1 MRHSKGLVFMVLG
14 IMLLTVT
21 VEAAQQ
27 QAPQQQSGSKV
38 GRFFRG
44 LFRFPARTT
53 EKSVGVATHAAT
65 KTTKTATGT
74 IENVGKAMTGS
85 KKAAVGMV
93 TEPVKGAATTTY
105 ETTKGAVMAPVEG
118 AHEAIHDEPMAE
130 EK

>member
-14 IMLLTVT
+14 MMLLTVT
-21 VEAAQQ
+21 VEAAE
-27 QAPQQQSGSKV
+27 QQSGSRV

-53 EKSVGVATHAAT
+53 EKSVGVATDAAKKST
-65 KTTKTATGT
+65 QIGTGT
-74 IENVGKAMTGS
+74 VENVGKAMTGS
-85 KKAAVGMV
+85 KEAALGVV
-93 TEPVKGAATTTY
+93 TEPVKGTVTTTY

-118 AHEAIHDEPMAE
+118 AQEAIEDQPMEE

>member
-14 IMLLTVT
+14 IMLLTVA
-21 VEAAQQ
+21 VEAAE
-27 QAPQQQSGSKV
+27 QQSGSKA

-53 EKSVGVATHAAT
+53 EKSVGVATDAAT
-65 KTTKTATGT
+65 KGTQIGTGT
-74 IENVGKAMTGS
+74 VENVGKAITGS
-85 KKAAVGMV
+85 KEAAVGV
-93 TEPVKGAATTTY
+93 ITEPVKGAATTTY

-118 AHEAIHDEPMAE
+118 AEEAIHDEPMAE